1 MAHLPSFEEIL
12 TEVHSRFGLKA
23 LPNKGRFTGYELEVD
38 GHVDRLAQLLLG
50 IFDALELDERARR
63 DATHLIEKLAG
74 ILKALEL
81 RTWTGNANQKQV
93 LWHLLICLHVPVWAR
108 NVAFWSLANVEH
120 DLPPIDAGMPGGEFW
135 FLPTGSEST
144 GEVYLPVPK
153 VLHWLLDLLGEPSL
167 ETLRD
172 ALGSARLRE
181 MEGGNDA
188 VVRTL
193 RNWLS
198 GGIPKSD
205 SKIGE
210 IFSDDAKL
218 VFSGA
223 FELDAEDSP
232 EAQFDS
238 ALTFVLNRKLGIA
251 QLSNQ
256 IPMTPE
262 RLQPIF
268 EKTASEEEKSTF
280 VRHVGSRYATPSMA
294 NIRQRLRVARLTQAG
309 YQDLV
314 GFLCPE
320 LKPEEAHDPQRNKV
334 LQLIALFETIYNKT
348 IQAWHHGHSEAEQDA
363 WFEKQFAPWDRY
375 DLLLAIMSSI
385 NWEDRVRLLAERLTR
400 LFFSIDPEQGLENF
414 LPVSEVDLAT
424 VLRPR
429 IERIQSEFDEDRRGQ
444 ALRQRVKASSPYRAL
459 QAETSFWVLSQFA
472 QSEDLSDKVM
482 QMAWRRMSEV
492 ASSPFERGSYRLLE
506 LGYLLHGDSSSWPSD
521 VRLIVKEKLDAA
533 EEDTE
538 AWEHWKA
545 PFLRFKA
552 KHVLFENRLDDAEKL
567 FKSALAACSE
577 RAFGGLRG
585 EIARDGFAVS
595 ITRSAL
601 NRKNHEPYYR
611 NMIHFMEFE
620 NGVPSFEDAATEV
633 EEFFWGTLY
642 HPYPGLNSLADAS
655 RKGLY
660 SAFKDTFGLIEK
672 ADWDGFNRWL
682 SKNGNCLR
690 HSDFKDVRRSSA
702 LMQSLKWL
710 YEFEDKLPSLR
721 AMTPSELQG
730 EIFKIEQ
737 HLRNR
742 RHSIR
747 LLLDAWP
754 EQAKLVDF
762 KGQTPLMMAANHA
775 DFHLIE
781 LLLPLSE
788 IDVQDYLGRTPLHAA
803 VAGRSLDCLA
813 AVLALNPDVMRVS
826 HGEENTAAHTAVRFG
841 WVDGLRLLLDEFPG
855 LVGVRNVFGHT
866 PIVMAKELLEN
877 HESWRTFMREQKAR
891 AIGTRND
898 FERIVEL
905 LGVYDSESAN
915 GHLAV

>member
-12 TEVHSRFGLKA
+12 TEVHFRFGLTA
-23 LPNKGRFTGYELEVD
+23 LPNKSRFTGYELGVD
-38 GHVDRLAQLLLG
+38 GHLDRLGQLLLG

-81 RTWTGNANQKQV
+81 RTWTGNADQKQV
-93 LWHLLICLHVPVWAR
+93 LWHLLTCLHVPVWAR

-135 FLPTGSEST
+135 FLHTGGEGT

-172 ALGSARLRE
+172 ALGSARRRE

-205 SKIGE
+205 SKISE
-210 IFSDDAKL
+210 MFSDDAKL

-238 ALTFVLNRKLGIA
+238 ALTFVLNRKLGIT

-262 RLQPIF
+262 RLLPIF

-280 VRHVGSRYATPSMA
+280 VRHLGSRYAAPSMA

-400 LFFSIDPEQGLENF
+400 RFFSLDPEQELESI
-414 LPVSEVDLAT
+414 LPVNAEDLAA

-459 QAETSFWVLSQFA
+459 QAEASFWVLSQFA
-472 QSEDLSDKVM
+472 QSEDLSDKVL
-482 QMAWRRMSEV
+482 QMALRRMSEV
-492 ASSPFERGSYRLLE
+492 ASSPFERGSCRLLE
-506 LGYLLHGDSSSWPSD
+506 LGYLLHGDSFSWPSD

-533 EEDTE
+533 EEDKE
-538 AWEHWKA
+538 AWEQWKA

-552 KHVLFENRLDDAEKL
+552 KHALFENRLDDAEKL

-611 NMIHFMEFE
+611 NMVHFMEFE

-642 HPYPGLNSLADAS
+642 HPYPGLDSLADAS

-672 ADWDGFNRWL
+672 ADWDGFDRWL

-721 AMTPSELQG
+721 AMTPPELQG

-775 DFHLIE
+775 DFHLVE

-826 HGEENTAAHTAVRFG
+826 HGEENTAAHTSVRFG
-841 WVDGLRLLLDEFPG
+841 WVDGLRLLLEEFPG
-855 LVGVRNVFGHT
+855 LVGVRNFFGQT

-877 HESWRTFMREQKAR
+877 HESWRTFMLKQKAR

-905 LGVYDSESAN
+905 LGVYDSELAN